1 MRNQRSFSLEF
12 KRQAVEE
19 LLSGESRPA
28 QICRRYNI
36 SSSLL
41 YHWKRQYSRGRF
53 NNEPTEEAALKD
65 RIEKLERLVGRLTL
79 EALRMAIVERKPGPG
94 IIHHSDQGVQYASGE
109 YVNEL
114 KGHGFEISM
123 ARTGNPYENARM
135 ESFFKTLKCE
145 EVYLCEYE
153 TYEDVVTRLPYF
165 IEEVYNQKRL
175 HSALGYRSPNDFEE
189 SLFIQQNNGA
199 PRHPSW
205 EGLTLS
211 VQS

>member
-1 MRNQRSFSLEF
+1 MMDRKDFAMRNQRSFSLEF
-12 KRQAVEE
+12 EKQVAEE

-28 QICRRYNI
+28 QLCRRYNI

-41 YHWKRQYSRGRF
+41 YHWRRQYSRGRF
-53 NNEPTEEAALKD
+53 TNEPTEEAALKD

-79 EALRMAIVERKPGPG
+79 EALQMAMAVRKPGSG
-94 IIHHSDQGVQYASGE
+94 IIHHSDQGVQYAS
-109 YVNEL
+109 
-114 KGHGFEISM
+114 
-123 ARTGNPYENARM
+123 GNPYENARM
-135 ESFFKTLKCE
+135 ESFFKTLKYE

-175 HSALGYRSPNDFEE
+175 HSALGYRSPDDFEE

-199 PRHPSW
+199 PRQTL
-205 EGLTLS
+205 LTLS